1 MLAGWIL
8 LWLLERIAARLRIMQ
23 VLQRA
28 RGVDNVEIEL
38 EDIVEAA
45 RQSRMI
51 KNPYMTILQRK
62 YRPQFIIA
70 CIFMIFQQF
79 DVSPP
84 NKRLAPVP
92 RQPAMSTLHQKQI
105 DCLRT
110 GACDALQD
118 KHC

>member
-1 MLAGWIL
+1 
-8 LWLLERIAARLRIMQ
+8 MQ

-51 KNPYMTILQRK
+51 KNPYRTILQRK

-79 DVSPP
+79 DVSAPST
-84 NKRLAPVP
+84 RLAPV
-92 RQPAMSTLHQKQI
+92 HQEPK
-105 DCLRT
+105 DYLRIE
-110 GACDALQD
+110 ACDALHN
-118 KHC
+118 KHCQAHKA

>member
-1 MLAGWIL
+1 
-8 LWLLERIAARLRIMQ
+8 MQ

-51 KNPYMTILQRK
+51 KNPYRTILQRK

-79 DVSPP
+79 DVSAPST
-84 NKRLAPVP
+84 RLAPVP
-92 RQPAMSTLHQKQI
+92 SQPAMSSMHQEPK
-105 DCLRT
+105 DYLRIE
-110 GACDALQD
+110 ACDALHN
-118 KHC
+118 KHCQAHKA

>member
-1 MLAGWIL
+1 M
-8 LWLLERIAARLRIMQ
+8 
-23 VLQRA
+23 LQRA

-79 DVSPP
+79 DVSLSP
-84 NKRLAPVP
+84 
-92 RQPAMSTLHQKQI
+92 
-105 DCLRT
+105 
-110 GACDALQD
+110 
-118 KHC
+118 

>member
-1 MLAGWIL
+1 M
-8 LWLLERIAARLRIMQ
+8 
-23 VLQRA
+23 LQRA

-92 RQPAMSTLHQKQI
+92 SQPPVSVSYQEHETI
-105 DCLRT
+105 SEV
-110 GACDALQD
+110 
-118 KHC
+118 KHVMPCAASIAKHTMHDECSGRKC

>member
-1 MLAGWIL
+1 
-8 LWLLERIAARLRIMQ
+8 MQ

-51 KNPYMTILQRK
+51 KNPYLTILQRK

-79 DVSPP
+79 DV
-84 NKRLAPVP
+84 RYAPVP
-92 RQPAMSTLHQKQI
+92 SQSSMSSLHQRQKSSW
-105 DCLRT
+105 
-110 GACDALQD
+110 
-118 KHC
+118 K